1 MTVLVIET
9 STRRPSL
16 ALAWNSEVRDE
27 LIWETEDLA
36 INLLGK
42 LETLLER
49 NHIDITTVSR
59 IAICLGPGSWTGV
72 RVGLSF
78 AKGLVCGQRQR
89 LYGFFSVESLM
100 FACRKETGPVCCLVN
115 AYRGRFYYYLRKKPA
130 VLVRSP
136 SIKTGTIREIL
147 SFLPPGTL
155 LTGPGLE
162 DIPESMVKEY
172 RDLRVAERPRWY
184 PLAGE
189 AARLLFHKTGRKLP
203 SPPLEP
209 FYGR

>member
-115 AYRGRFYYYLRKKPA
+115 AYRGRFYYYL
-130 VLVRSP
+130 
-136 SIKTGTIREIL
+136 
-147 SFLPPGTL
+147 
-155 LTGPGLE
+155 
-162 DIPESMVKEY
+162 
-172 RDLRVAERPRWY
+172 
-184 PLAGE
+184 
-189 AARLLFHKTGRKLP
+189 
-203 SPPLEP
+203 
-209 FYGR
+209 